1 MIFDLTLICAD
12 LPFMIAA
19 AAAMMMRL
27 CQRHCVALV
36 VQVCRANPLALVALD
51 TGCDQAKDWV
61 ARVVRLISGD
71 K

>member
-12 LPFMIAA
+12 LPFMTAA

-27 CQRHCVALV
+27 CQRHCVARV
-36 VQVCRANPLALVALD
+36 VQVCPANPLALVALG
-51 TGCDQAKDWV
+51 TGCDQAKNWV
-61 ARVVRLISGD
+61 ARVVRHISGN